1 MENKL
6 KQHLNQLHRYNK
18 ERKGWLV
25 LSGFVAA
32 TVVGIIY
39 NWNIVIESHTAWLFG
54 SAGFTL
60 TVIWWYWTMKVI
72 RHLIQAKTDEYMILS
87 EIISDIKIIRKNIR
101 FTITNSVD
109 KDK

>member
-6 KQHLNQLHRYNK
+6 QQHLKKLHQYDN
-18 ERKGWLV
+18 ERKGWLI

-32 TVVGIIY
+32 TVFGITY
-39 NWNIVIESHTAWLFG
+39 NWNLVIESNNIWLFG
-54 SAGFTL
+54 TTVLIL

-72 RHLIQAKTDEYMILS
+72 SHLIQSKTDEYTVLT
-87 EIISDIKIIRKNIR
+87 EIVKDIKIIRENIR
-101 FTITNSVD
+101 FTVTEPVD